1 MRKSRQR
8 HDAASL
14 PREITPVLTVQ
25 EAVWAPRPVWT
36 GAEEKHFLPLLEF
49 EPQTVQPVSS
59 RYECNISSSI
69 GGMILTG

>member
-1 MRKSRQR
+1 MRKSSQR
-8 HDAASL
+8 HDPAAL
-14 PREITPVLTVQ
+14 PREIAPLPTVK

-59 RYECNISSSI
+59 RCECNISSSI
-69 GGMILTG
+69 EGMILTG